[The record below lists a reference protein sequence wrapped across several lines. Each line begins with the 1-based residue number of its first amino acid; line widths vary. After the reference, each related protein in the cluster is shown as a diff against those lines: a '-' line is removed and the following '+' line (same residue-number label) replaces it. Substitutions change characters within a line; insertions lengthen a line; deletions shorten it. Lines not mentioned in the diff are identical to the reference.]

1 MTKRKIIKSIFLSL
15 IAILGLSLLA
25 LTHNAS
31 AIECSGVDTTLIEC
45 DSGGTGGIWY
55 IVNLVINIFTA
66 GIAILGTIGII
77 WSGVLITSAR
87 DNEAQVAKGKKR
99 ILEVVIGLVAWG
111 LLYVLIQLIIPGGAT
126 IPDSG
131 VEGVTASVDDEAY
144 VGESVP
150 LKVTIIPDTVTDK
163 SYSVSSSDKSIATV
177 AGNNV
182 RCQKVGSTTVKV
194 TTSNGKTAEA
204 PVNCKEKPKEDPTN
218 PGGNTKPGDEPSTEP
233 IDSANGKYNYNG
245 MDYWLNVPESA
256 TKNMPVVVFLHGSGE
271 TGNASAVS
279 YLPQVR
285 AMMGRSD
292 FISIAPV
299 AGTRNWEEGSKTATI
314 KGIIDDVVK
323 RTGAN
328 KNRIYIWGFSMGGRG
343 TFHMV
348 NNYTTYFRAYMVIS
362 NCPAAGD
369 TAANYSKIPLKMILG
384 GAGDEIPNYY
394 DCMMSAKSQIESLG
408 GSVEYQQ
415 LNGVS
420 HGTMS
425 SSLDYNAVFS
435 WILSH

>member
-1 MTKRKIIKSIFLSL
+1 MRLR
-15 IAILGLSLLA
+15 
-25 LTHNAS
+25 
-31 AIECSGVDTTLIEC
+31 
-45 DSGGTGGIWY
+45 WY
-55 IVNLVINIFTA
+55 GRNLVYRQPCHQYLYGRHRHFRHNRH
-66 GIAILGTIGII
+66 L
-77 WSGVLITSAR
+77 WSGVLIASAR

-99 ILEVVIGLVAWG
+99 ILEIVIGIVACG
-111 LLYVLIQLIIPGGAT
+111 FMYVLIEFIIPGGAAV
-126 IPDSG
+126 PDSG
-131 VEGVTASVDDEAY
+131 VESVTVSIDGEAY
-144 VGESVP
+144 VGESTA
-150 LKVTIIPDTVTDK
+150 LKVTIIPDSASDK
-163 SYSVSSSDKSIATV
+163 SFSTSSADKSIATV
-177 AGNNV
+177 AGGSV
-182 RCQKVGSTTVKV
+182 RCQKVGSTTIKV
-194 TTSNGKTAEA
+194 TTSNSKTAETT
-204 PVNCKEKPKEDPTN
+204 VTCKEKPKEDPTN
-218 PGGNTKPGDEPSTEP
+218 PGGSTKPGDKPSTEP

-279 YLPQVR
+279 YLPQVK

-299 AGTRNWEEGSKTATI
+299 AGTRNWEEGNKTATV

-323 RTGAN
+323 RTEAN

-420 HGTMS
+420 HETMS
-425 SSLDYNAVFS
+425 SSLDYNAVFG

>member
-1 MTKRKIIKSIFLSL
+1 MKMTKRKIIKSIFLSL
-15 IAILGLSLLA
+15 IAILGLSLLT

-55 IVNLVINIFTA
+55 IVNLAINIFTA

-77 WSGVLITSAR
+77 WSGVLIASAR

-131 VEGVTASVDDEAY
+131 VEGVTASVEGEAY

-163 SYSVSSSDKSIATV
+163 SYSVSSSDKSVATV
-177 AGNNV
+177 AGNSV

-194 TTSNGKTAEA
+194 TTSNGKTAE
-204 PVNCKEKPKEDPTN
+204 VSVTCKEKPKETTPGGGTN
-218 PGGNTKPGDEPSTEP
+218 PEDKPSTEP
-233 IDSANGKYNYNG
+233 VESTSGKNIYNG
-245 MDYWLNVPESA
+245 MEYWLNVPENA
-256 TKNMPVVVFLHGSGE
+256 TKNMPVVIFLHGSGE
-271 TGNASAVS
+271 TGNAESVRTR
-279 YLPQVR
+279 PQVQ
-285 AMMGRSD
+285 AMLARTD

-299 AGTRNWEEGSKTATI
+299 APSYGWEDKSATLKGLIDSVVSKYE
-314 KGIIDDVVK
+314 
-323 RTGAN
+323 AN

-348 NNYTTYFRAYMVIS
+348 NNYTTFFKAYMVIS
-362 NCPAAGD
+362 NCPSGYD
-369 TAANYSKIPLKMILG
+369 TASNYSKVPLKMILG
-384 GAGDEIPNYY
+384 GAGTELSDYY
-394 DCMMSAKSQIESLG
+394 DCMMSAKNQIQALG
-408 GSVEYQQ
+408 GQVEYQQ
-415 LNGVS
+415 LDGVS
-420 HGTMS
+420 HETMS
-425 SSLDYNAVFS
+425 SSLNYKDVFS
-435 WILSH
+435 WLLSH